1 MLRKCQ
7 CKQKFYSWLNFLNT
21 RWVCFFFF
29 FECFQRNIFLHWY
42 FEDLSILILRD
53 KANGDLIVN
62 LSDIS
67 VKEKFLLV
75 FLVFF
80 FIFFVFSAIF
90 FCCFY
95 LLAWGLH
102 LKQVKILKVCK
113 PFILVR
119 AVQWRVGSRLILQ
132 MYAKC
137 SGEEQRLIKF
147 TK

>member
-42 FEDLSILILRD
+42 FEDLSVLILRD

-75 FLVFF
+75 FLGFF
-80 FIFFVFSAIF
+80 FHF
-90 FCCFY
+90 FCFLCNF
-95 LLAWGLH
+95 LLLFLSACLRLAFKAGEDFESLQTIH
-102 LKQVKILKVCK
+102 IGQGCTVKSRFPLNIADVC
-113 PFILVR
+113 
-119 AVQWRVGSRLILQ
+119 
-132 MYAKC
+132 
-137 SGEEQRLIKF
+137 
-147 TK
+147 